1 VLSAITD
8 PLLAAW
14 QAIRDQLTILD
25 RQVVLRGKV
34 DAAARRL
41 MSVPGVGVIVALAYT
56 AVIDDPA
63 RFKRSSSVG
72 AYLGLTPRRYQSGE
86 VDKAGR
92 ISKCGDGLLR
102 SYLFEAA
109 NVLLSRHTKPSKL
122 KVWGLALAARIGMR
136 RAKVAVARKL
146 AVIMHHVWKEDRD
159 FDWDDAV
166 ATA

>member
-1 VLSAITD
+1 MT
-8 PLLAAW
+8 
-14 QAIRDQLTILD
+14 
-25 RQVVLRGKV
+25 
-34 DAAARRL
+34 
-41 MSVPGVGVIVALAYT
+41 VPGVGVIVALAYT

-63 RFKRSSSVG
+63 RFKRSTSVG

-109 NVLLSRHTKPSKL
+109 NVLLSRHARSSKL
-122 KVWGLALAARIGMR
+122 KTWGLALATRIGMR

-146 AVIMHHVWKEDRD
+146 AVIMHRVWKDDRD
-159 FDWDDAV
+159 FDWGDAP
-166 ATA
+166 AARMIQFSQSTDQSRSA